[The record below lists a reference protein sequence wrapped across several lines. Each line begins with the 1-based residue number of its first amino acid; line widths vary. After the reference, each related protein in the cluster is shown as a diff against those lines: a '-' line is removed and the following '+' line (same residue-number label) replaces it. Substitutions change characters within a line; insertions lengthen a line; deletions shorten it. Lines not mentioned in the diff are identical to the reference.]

1 MMILKTLLLL
11 NAHLCFSKA
20 VSDSLAHFCFILT
33 GSFEGPPLFGLY
45 PNGLYPNGL
54 SMIGLSPFGLPMTL
68 GLSPF
73 GLFWTTGT
81 FRLQGHLDYRHLDYR
96 RLDYFG
102 LQGRL
107 DYKDIWTTAVWT
119 TKTNR
124 LKVFRPLGLTEISD

>member
-1 MMILKTLLLL
+1 MLSNLRQQK
-11 NAHLCFSKA
+11 SKPCG
-20 VSDSLAHFCFILT
+20 HY
-33 GSFEGPPLFGLY
+33 GPPLFGLY

-54 SMIGLSPFGLPMTL
+54 FMIGLSPFGLPMTF

-119 TKTNR
+119 TQTNR
-124 LKVFRPLGLTEISD
+124 LKVFRPLGLTEISDKIASISFN